1 MELPS
6 EDDLLILIKEIS
18 YYGKCD
24 MLSTIQT
31 DQMHQPWRTFAVVIS
46 RCISG
51 ISTGLDRLR
60 ESLIPVGMINDDIKL
75 SKVYKT
81 YLDYAI
87 GKVPSK
93 KAWKFKNPAFPK
105 LKTNKAP
112 AKIGRGKGI
121 ELISDAAL
129 LKETNSDDDENP
141 YLTLKD
147 YKEEEQDEENVLT
160 LEKEKSDDEDKIYK
174 EEYDDVEKELY
185 GDLNITLGLRDTD
198 MTNAEQ
204 GGEDQQNASHE
215 SGFLQEEED
224 AHVTLTTVHDKTE
237 GIVDNYLAS
246 KIKEE
251 VNVAVRLQS
260 NKLKEEAKAE
270 NQELINQRYST
281 VKKII
286 KEQNPPYELCWKV
299 KKVSDADGNL
309 TTTTKRVFE
318 TYKNVTQDI
327 RDQLNAEAEAVQ
339 IILTGINNDIYS
351 TVDACLNACEMW
363 KAINR
368 LKQGE
373 SINVQDLET
382 NLFWE
387 FIKFTSQDAGLF
399 LSCYLM
405 LHALSDKLDDA
416 LWAFCIAYKTPIGCT
431 PYKLVYGKAFHLHVE
446 LEHKAYWALKHAN
459 FDLKTA
465 GDHRKVQINEL
476 NEIRDQAYENSLIYE
491 KTKRLHDS
499 KIKNRV
505 FNIGT
510 NKFGE
515 LGQASDPKQALHG
528 RFLPK
533 DFVLQSS
540 FPQLH

>member
-1 MELPS
+1 MNPIATQQADLDNALVPSEKRLKIKRYLSEIPNQDFMELPS
-6 EDDLLILIKEIS
+6 EDDLLTLIKEIS

-31 DQMHQPWRTFAVVIS
+31 DQMHQPWRTFAAVIN

-60 ESLIPVGMINDDIKL
+60 ESRAQILWAMYNQKNVDYVAFLWGDFMNFKFFSKIKDFWIYEAIIPVGVINDDIKL

-93 KAWKFKNPAFPK
+93 KAWKFKNPASPK

-121 ELISDAAL
+121 ELLSDAAL

-160 LEKEKSDDEDKIYK
+160 LEKEKSDDEDKMYK

-185 GDLNITLGLRDTD
+185 GDLNITQGLRDTD
-198 MTNAEQ
+198 MTNAKQ

-246 KIKEE
+246 KLKEE

-286 KEQNPPYELCWKV
+286 KEQV
-299 KKVSDADGNL
+299 KAQVSKIMPHIEDYVID
-309 TTTTKRVFE
+309 
-318 TYKNVTQDI
+318 
-327 RDQLNAEAEAVQ
+327 
-339 IILTGINNDIYS
+339 S
-351 TVDACLNACEMW
+351 
-363 KAINR
+363 
-368 LKQGE
+368 
-373 SINVQDLET
+373 
-382 NLFWE
+382 
-387 FIKFTSQDAGLF
+387 
-399 LSCYLM
+399 
-405 LHALSDKLDDA
+405 
-416 LWAFCIAYKTPIGCT
+416 
-431 PYKLVYGKAFHLHVE
+431 
-446 LEHKAYWALKHAN
+446 
-459 FDLKTA
+459 
-465 GDHRKVQINEL
+465 
-476 NEIRDQAYENSLIYE
+476 ENSPL
-491 KTKRLHDS
+491 
-499 KIKNRV
+499 KN
-505 FNIGT
+505 I
-510 NKFGE
+510 
-515 LGQASDPKQALHG
+515 
-528 RFLPK
+528 
-533 DFVLQSS
+533 
-540 FPQLH
+540 